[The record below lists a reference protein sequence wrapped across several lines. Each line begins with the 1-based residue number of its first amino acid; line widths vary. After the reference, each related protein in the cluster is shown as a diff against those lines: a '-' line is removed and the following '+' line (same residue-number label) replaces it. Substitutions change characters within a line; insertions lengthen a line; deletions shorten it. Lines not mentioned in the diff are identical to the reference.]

1 MPKESNLSAK
11 QRLFLDALISEE
23 AMGDLR
29 TAMRIAGYSDNTKVA
44 HTAKELRGE
53 IREATETLLA
63 MYAPKAAYSL
73 TSVLE
78 NPDTFNARHIISA
91 AKEILDRTGLVKK
104 EPIEVSS
111 NSGGIFILPPKSKYI
126 YTPNI
131 NSKIGRYNIAFK
143 NLGDKDG
150 NSNSKETWYIR
161 SAQ

>member
-1 MPKESNLSAK
+1 MGFSLMPKESNLSAK

-29 TAMRIAGYSDNTKVA
+29 TAMRLAGYSDNTKVA
-44 HTAKELRGE
+44 HTAKELRSE

-63 MYAPKAAYSL
+63 MYAPKAAYAL

-104 EPIEVSS
+104 EQIEVSS
-111 NSGGIFILPPKSKYI
+111 NSGGIFILPPK
-126 YTPNI
+126 
-131 NSKIGRYNIAFK
+131 
-143 NLGDKDG
+143 L
-150 NSNSKETWYIR
+150 E
-161 SAQ
+161 